1 MNNKDLEKQAKD
13 FCVNYNLKSYL
24 KTIYKYA
31 KSVETD
37 WERQLLNNP
46 YTLMNI
52 NGVGFVR
59 ADKIAMALNFD
70 REHPYRILAYLD
82 KALDDVSQGSTIIV
96 INKCVDTME
105 KELMV
110 DKSTLLKNILF
121 NKDEY
126 NNNYLLLDQ
135 GFRVTEEP
143 LSARYITKKY
153 WYQSERDFYN
163 FLLNASKL
171 KEKEINQKKIDKV
184 LSEMFFKLNEGQ
196 LEALNSIPKH
206 GLNILTGVAGG
217 GKTTVVK
224 CILKYL
230 LSTNQNFVCLSP
242 TGISAKVF
250 QDSTGYNCRTVHKMY
265 HKKENIETD
274 WIIMDE
280 CSMYSVEHIRMIA
293 ERVTNKDIRVL
304 MIGDVNQLQPIAP
317 ASPFRDVISLI
328 KNGVL
333 KGNIVEL
340 TEIMRA
346 SEETFIPYL
355 CKCFT
360 SFGEYQNG
368 LEKQEHNGVYFHKLG
383 DSTSSLLEKLDRVIN
398 KYNLDFSN
406 SYILCPQNVG
416 DIGND
421 IINKHIHEMLC
432 KNEEIL
438 FDNGK
443 KIYRKNAIL
452 MHVVNNS
459 ELDIYNGEKIILLGK
474 IEEDYLCKRI
484 DTGEEIIYDKD
495 TLEEETRL
503 SYSVTVHKTQGITS
517 DNIVF
522 IISKK
527 HYYML
532 NRNLVYTALSR
543 ASKKLIVLYDD
554 NMMNVSSKR
563 YITNKRVTFLGEI
576 SKIKARKK

>member
-1 MNNKDLEKQAKD
+1 MDNQMLEKQARD

-24 KTIYKYA
+24 KTINKYA
-31 KSVETD
+31 KSVGED
-37 WERQLLNNP
+37 WEKQLLNNP

-52 NGVGFVR
+52 NGVGFLR
-59 ADKIAMALNFD
+59 ADKIALMLNFD

-96 INKCVDTME
+96 INKCVETME
-105 KELMV
+105 KELMI
-110 DKSTLLKNILF
+110 DKSVLLKNVLF
-121 NKDEY
+121 NQDESSS
-126 NNNYLLLDQ
+126 YLLLDHN
-135 GFRVTEEP
+135 FKVTNEP
-143 LSARYITKKY
+143 LSARYITKRY
-153 WYQSERDFYN
+153 WYQSEKEFYN
-163 FLLNASKL
+163 LILKSSKL
-171 KEKEINQKKIDKV
+171 EEKDLDENKIEKI
-184 LSEMFFKLNEGQ
+184 LSIIQFKLNECQ
-196 LEALNSIPKH
+196 LKALNSIPKY

-224 CILKYL
+224 YILKYL
-230 LSTNQNFVCLSP
+230 LMTNQNFTCLSP

-250 QDSTGYNCRTVHKMY
+250 QDSTGYSCRTVHKMY

-280 CSMYSVEHIRMIA
+280 CSMYSVEHIRMIS
-293 ERVTNKDIRVL
+293 ERVTNKDIKIL
-304 MIGDVNQLQPIAP
+304 MIGDINQLQPIAP

-328 KNGVL
+328 KNGVV

-346 SEETFIPYL
+346 SDETFIPYL

-360 SFGEYQNG
+360 SLGEYQSS
-368 LEKQEHNGVYFHKLG
+368 LETQEHNGVYFHKLG
-383 DSTSSLLEKLDRVIN
+383 VDTSSLLGQLDKVIN
-398 KYNLDFSN
+398 KYGLDFSN

-421 IINKHIHEMLC
+421 VINKHIHEMLC

-443 KIYRKNAIL
+443 KVYRKNAIL

-459 ELDIYNGEKIILLGK
+459 ELDIYNGEKIILLDK

-543 ASKKLIVLYDD
+543 ASKKLIILYDD
-554 NMMNVSSKR
+554 NMMSVSSKR

-576 SKIKARKK
+576 SNIKARKK